1 MLNLTAEVCPMTFVK
16 TKVALHELSK
26 GEVLEV
32 LLQGEEPL
40 KHVPKAVEEGG
51 DKVLRVEKVKGD
63 VHKVLI
69 EKG

>member
-1 MLNLTAEVCPMTFVK
+1 MLDLTAEVCPMTFVK
-16 TKVALHELSK
+16 IKVALHELSK
-26 GEVLEV
+26 GDVLEV

-40 KHVPKAVEEGG
+40 KNVPKAVEEGG

-69 EKG
+69 EKW